1 MYFSGFQNNAFQRN
15 AFQILIEY
23 VPLPLGL
30 KGAGHYRKHNKAFT
44 QSVKES
50 LHELLDEP
58 VIVEQIREAI
68 EPYSKTKDLSF
79 NSINFREL
87 SRNVEY
93 TATLFVNGNS
103 TNVNT
108 VITDDS
114 KQFSIVTNSNFQLN

>member
-15 AFQILIEY
+15 AFQILVEY

-30 KGAGHYRKHNKAFT
+30 KGAGNYKKHNKAFT

-68 EPYSKTKDLSF
+68 EPYSKTKDISF
-79 NSINFREL
+79 SSINFREL
-87 SRNVEY
+87 SRNVEV
-93 TATLFVNGNS
+93 AERIINMAMEMQREREDEEAIL
-103 TNVNT
+103 
-108 VITDDS
+108 
-114 KQFSIVTNSNFQLN
+114 LLM